1 MKIMKNKKIGIV
13 TIHTDFNY
21 GAVLQAVATQK
32 LFEINGYDA
41 EIIDYR
47 NKFIDQQS
55 KLIYKQDNKMKGYFI
70 TLVRN
75 TVFGRYFYFKKAIKE
90 LDKYRKKSTKR
101 YYTIDDLNN
110 TKYDILIVGS
120 DQLWNP
126 VISNGIDPVF
136 LLNFGKPKKK
146 ISVATSMG
154 SYNLNEHDSEIF
166 KKCFKDFSSISVR
179 EKHAIEQL
187 QPLVSQKIKEL
198 LDPTLLLDKK
208 TWLEEYAK
216 DSKYYESNEKYILT
230 YFVGGEKY
238 KYKNKVIE
246 YSKKLGLP
254 VWSIQYSNYN
264 WKETDR
270 KILGASIIDFIALI
284 NNATLV
290 LTDSFHGVAFSV
302 NLGTDFVALTNTQNP
317 IRVKEF
323 LNKLNLDDR
332 IDMDSNKFHK
342 VDFSKVNDKLSAMRK
357 DSLDWI
363 FKSIK

>member
-1 MKIMKNKKIGIV
+1 MKSKKIGII

-21 GAVLQAVATQK
+21 GAVLQAIATQK

-55 KLIYKQDNKMKGYFI
+55 KIIYKQDNKMKGYFI
-70 TLVRN
+70 TLIRN
-75 TVFGRYFYFKKAIKE
+75 TVFGRYFYFKKAIRG
-90 LDKYRKKSTKR
+90 LDKYRKKSSQR
-101 YYTIDDLNN
+101 YYTINDLNN
-110 TKYDILIVGS
+110 TEYDILIVGS

-146 ISVATSMG
+146 ISLATSMG
-154 SYNLNEHDSEIF
+154 SYNLTEHDSEVF
-166 KKCFKDFSSISVR
+166 KEYLKDFNSISVR

-187 QPLVSQKIKEL
+187 QPLVSKKIKEL
-198 LDPTLLLDKK
+198 LDPTLLLEKNV
-208 TWLEEYAK
+208 WLEEYAK
-216 DSKYYESNEKYILT
+216 DSKYFKTEEKYILT

-238 KYKNKVIE
+238 KYKSKVAE
-246 YSKKLGLP
+246 YSKELGLP

-264 WKETDR
+264 WKETDK
-270 KILGASIIDFIALI
+270 KILGASVIDFIALI
-284 NNATLV
+284 KNASLV

-302 NLGTDFVALTNTQNP
+302 NLGIDFVSLTNVQNP

-323 LNKLNLDDR
+323 LSKLDLDDR
-332 IDMDSNKFHK
+332 IDMNSDDYHE
-342 VDFSKVNDKLSAMRK
+342 VDYSKVNDRLLSLRE
-357 DSLDWI
+357 DSVEWI
-363 FKSIK
+363 FNSIK